1 MGKCYSLN
9 GQVYQDMLLP
19 QNDPIFINSIAF
31 QVFCQEC
38 YEAGSDHCPSC
49 GRAVDGHSV
58 RVNGSSF
65 HSDCF
70 VCCVCKKKMVN
81 IPFVADD
88 KNQVLKKSTKP

>member
-1 MGKCYSLN
+1 MK
-9 GQVYQDMLLP
+9 
-19 QNDPIFINSIAF
+19 
-31 QVFCQEC
+31 VFCQEC
-38 YEAGSDHCPSC
+38 YEKGSDHCPSC

-88 KNQVLKKSTKP
+88 KNQVLLKSVTKKSIRNRNDIRKQECVIVMTHHEA

>member
-1 MGKCYSLN
+1 MIQYNL
-9 GQVYQDMLLP
+9 
-19 QNDPIFINSIAF
+19 IAF

-49 GRAVDGHSV
+49 GRALDGHSV

-88 KNQVLKKSTKP
+88 KNQVLLTVRNNIAKINEAWTL